1 MAGKNA
7 GEYAYLLGLVI
18 AVLAGI
24 AVAANAIGSV
34 AGWVSLLLVVL
45 GVVVGLMNISEKE
58 SNAFLIASIALVV
71 VGGARVFTALDTV
84 NTTLAVLL
92 NTIVLNVAIFAAPA
106 AIITAVKAVHVMASK
121 K

>member
-7 GEYAYLLGLVI
+7 GEYAYLLGLVV

-24 AVAANAIGSV
+24 AVAANAIGAVS
-34 AGWVSLLLVVL
+34 GWVSLLLVVL
-45 GVVVGLMNISEKE
+45 GVIVGLMNISEKE
-58 SNAFLIASIALVV
+58 SNAFLVASIALVV
-71 VGGARVFTALDTV
+71 VGSFRVFTALEPV
-84 NTTLAVLL
+84 SSTLATLL

-106 AIITAVKAVHVMASK
+106 AIITAVKAVHAMGNK

>member
-7 GEYAYLLGLVI
+7 GEYAYLLGLVV

-24 AVAANAIGSV
+24 AVAAQAIGSV
-34 AGWVSLLLVVL
+34 AGWVSLLLVIL

-58 SNAFLIASIALVV
+58 SNAFLVASIALVA
-71 VGGARVFTALDTV
+71 VGSFHVFDALNAV
-84 NTTLAVLL
+84 SGTLATLL
-92 NTIVLNVAIFAAPA
+92 NQIVLNIAVFAAPA
-106 AIITAVKAVHVMASK
+106 AIITAVKSVHVMASK